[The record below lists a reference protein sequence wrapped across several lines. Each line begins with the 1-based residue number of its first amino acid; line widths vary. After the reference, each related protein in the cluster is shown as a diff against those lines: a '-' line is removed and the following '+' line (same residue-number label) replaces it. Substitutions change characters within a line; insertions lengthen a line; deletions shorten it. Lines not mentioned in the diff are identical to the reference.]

1 MQAVLKIEDWVPGT
15 ARQQRPAL
23 RLVSE
28 ALTLGELIA
37 QRITAD
43 CRAFKAAETAKLVQS
58 QARLAPWMVVPGAS
72 EQTLN
77 GAGRVFGPG
86 VPAKPNIDADAQI
99 RRARQAFEDGRF
111 VVLFDGAQIDGWDQ
125 RITVRDGSIATFI
138 ELTPLKSG

>member
-15 ARQQRPAL
+15 PRQPRPAL

-43 CRAFKAAETAKLVQS
+43 CQAFNAAEMAKVAQR
-58 QARLAPWMVVPGAS
+58 QARLAPWMVTPGAS
-72 EQTLN
+72 EQALN
-77 GAGRVFGPG
+77 GSGRVFGPG
-86 VPAKPNIDADAQI
+86 VPAKANLDPDAQI
-99 RRARQAFEDGRF
+99 RRARKAFEDGRF
-111 VVLFDGAQIDGWDQ
+111 VVLFDGAQIDGWDE